1 MLCKL
6 MKHRV
11 GGGGWTL
18 SFEPKQSP
26 TIETNMI
33 RKKQPHTTYWHEQ
46 NLGKTT
52 APQLD
57 VMWNLVGWVGIM
69 ALSRSVE
76 ADSIRA
82 LVGGGASDISLISN
96 GGRK

>member
-6 MKHRV
+6 IKPRGGGG

-18 SFEPKQSP
+18 IFEPKQSP

-33 RKKQPHTTYWHEQ
+33 RKKQPHNTYWDEQ

-52 APQLD
+52 VPQ
-57 VMWNLVGWVGIM
+57 
-69 ALSRSVE
+69 
-76 ADSIRA
+76 
-82 LVGGGASDISLISN
+82 
-96 GGRK
+96 